1 MERMEEEEAEE
12 SVDIFVKG
20 LKVKLRF
27 LGFYFRATGRQR
39 RLERRACGCMHQH
52 VRTVAQCRD
61 GWQRRLEA
69 TQGLSLCS
77 HSKCQGRVGM
87 EEELAQNETRQC
99 LQASL
104 FSILMSPATCSA
116 SADLGSTGTARQPH
130 SHPLRARCSKET
142 QKATYGWRG
151 QHRLSV

>member
-39 RLERRACGCMHQH
+39 RLE
-52 VRTVAQCRD
+52 
-61 GWQRRLEA
+61 A
-69 TQGLSLCS
+69 TQGLSLRR
-77 HSKCQGRVGM
+77 HSKCQGRAGM